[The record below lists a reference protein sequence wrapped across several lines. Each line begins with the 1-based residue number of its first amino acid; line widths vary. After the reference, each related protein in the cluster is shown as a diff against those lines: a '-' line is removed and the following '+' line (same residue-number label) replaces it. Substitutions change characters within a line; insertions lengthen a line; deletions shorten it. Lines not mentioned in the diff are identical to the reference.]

1 MDAKETLL
9 KIHCKVA
16 LVIVVVEAVVEELP
30 EDAVHREEG
39 PGEVEGERG
48 EAQKEVRESSSYVCR
63 EACLGAYG

>member
-1 MDAKETLL
+1 ML

-16 LVIVVVEAVVEELP
+16 LAIVVAEAVAEELP

-48 EAQKEVRESSSYVCR
+48 EAQKEVRKLSSYVCR